1 MALVLSADA
10 ADAAPSVS
18 HGAAAPPVS
27 HGTAAPQTSAA
38 SPFEQAIA
46 EIASQDVH
54 KLRTVAILARFLA
67 QREGR
72 YVLVGQ
78 AAISSLGRIEE
89 GLEKRGLPKQL
100 RFTYDYGFELLI
112 IKFMPGVAHQITA
125 AELTIHIREK
135 VAGLPGHSLYS
146 VCGVGTAEFEVPGQL
161 HIQGDSGLK
170 PETRVL
176 ESAWPSLMVEVGYS
190 QSLPSLRCAA
200 RLWLVHSAGQTRIV
214 TIVKVSADKSKLH
227 VEHWEWSLARQ

>member
-46 EIASQDVH
+46 EIASQGVH
-54 KLRTVAILARFLA
+54 KLRTVARFLA

-78 AAISSLGRIEE
+78 VAISSLGRIEE
-89 GLEKRGLPKQL
+89 GLEKRGLRKQL
-100 RFTYDYGFELLI
+100 RFTYDYGSESLI

-161 HIQGDSGLK
+161 RIQGDSGLK

-190 QSLPSLRCAA
+190 QS
-200 RLWLVHSAGQTRIV
+200 
-214 TIVKVSADKSKLH
+214 
-227 VEHWEWSLARQ
+227 